1 MNTLLN
7 ILLGFLIFIFVSVT
21 IVLMSGWI
29 IMQVMHDKTNQDDC
43 GCKDCGCDEEIPMLD
58 RPLTKEELK
67 EMNMEKQNKQYN
79 IMSGEDMM
87 NMKTE
92 VGITASPEQQGK
104 SFRGKPF
111 ENVEPR
117 EENDPNPNQK

>member
-1 MNTLLN
+1 METFID
-7 ILLGFLIFIFVSVT
+7 ILLGFLLFMFTAISLTMVC
-21 IVLMSGWI
+21 GWLI
-29 IMQVMHDKTNQDDC
+29 LQFLGTKEKEEC
-43 GCKDCGCDEEIPMLD
+43 GCQTCECDELIPMLD
-58 RPLTKEELK
+58 RPLTKKELK

-87 NMKTE
+87 NMKTK
-92 VGITASPEQQGK
+92 VGITASPEQHGK

-111 ENVEPR
+111 KNMEPR

>member
-1 MNTLLN
+1 MGTLID
-7 ILLGFLIFIFVSVT
+7 ILVGFLLFMFTAISLTMVG
-21 IVLMSGWI
+21 GWLLL
-29 IMQVMHDKTNQDDC
+29 QLFGDKEKDDC
-43 GCKDCGCDEEIPMLD
+43 GCQTCECDELIPMLD
-58 RPLTKEELK
+58 RPLTKKELK

-87 NMKTE
+87 NMKTK
-92 VGITASPEQQGK
+92 VGITASPEQHGK

-111 ENVEPR
+111 ENMEPR